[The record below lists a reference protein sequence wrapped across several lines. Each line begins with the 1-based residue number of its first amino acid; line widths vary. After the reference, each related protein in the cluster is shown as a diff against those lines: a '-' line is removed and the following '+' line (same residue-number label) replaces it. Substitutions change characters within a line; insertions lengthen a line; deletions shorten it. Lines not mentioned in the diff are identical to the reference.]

1 MGSASIFEYDIG
13 DFLNLNIFA
22 ESIPFFMTKKTS
34 FLSIGFLALLTT
46 VLHAH
51 SQQVG
56 TKHASM
62 PISLHGIWNF
72 KLDPFDTG
80 VNSNG
85 VQLLPQLPETIMLP
99 GSTDEGGKGIR
110 TQGMTSIRLT
120 RAFEYKGA
128 AWYEK
133 EIYIPSK

>member
-1 MGSASIFEYDIG
+1 M
-13 DFLNLNIFA
+13 N
-22 ESIPFFMTKKTS
+22 KKSS
-34 FLSIGFLALLTT
+34 FLSLTLLALFGT
-46 VLHAH
+46 VLHAQ
-51 SQQVG
+51 SQSVG
-56 TKHASM
+56 GRRASR
-62 PISLHGIWNF
+62 PISLHGIWSF

-85 VQLLPQLPETIMLP
+85 VQLLPQLPETITLP

-133 EIYIPSK
+133 EI